1 MSDSLSAIQNDARR
15 IWSYNSSR
23 RPQDRA
29 HGYLAERNIGR
40 DYCDPNGTAMQEA
53 ALDLVQRAYTLGWGE
68 GAARAEANAATA
80 DRLAN
85 TVADR
90 VLRRMGDAIA
100 SAAGE
105 EG

>member
-15 IWSYNSSR
+15 IWCYNTSR

-53 ALDLVQRAYTLGWGE
+53 ALDLIHRAYTLGWSE
-68 GAARAEANAATA
+68 GAARAEANATTA
-80 DRLAN
+80 DRLAT

-90 VLRRMGDAIA
+90 VLTRMADAIA
-100 SAAGE
+100 AAAGE
-105 EG
+105 NE